1 MTDVAGL
8 GLNIAGL
15 VDFGRMVGKFYF
27 TLFIVDSNAL
37 NSFLFADIHYDL
49 VDIIAGI
56 VHHGVV
62 GAQLNRVAQPF
73 GFSHDVFAQPFFLVP
88 DTEIGPG

>member
-1 MTDVAGL
+1 MTDDAGL
-8 GLNIAGL
+8 RLDIAGL

-27 TLFIVDSNAL
+27 TLFIVDSKAL
-37 NSFLFADIHYDL
+37 NSFLIADIHYDL

-62 GAQLNRVAQPF
+62 GTQLNGIAQPF
-73 GFSHDVFAQPFFLVP
+73 GFSHNVFAKSFFLIL
-88 DTEIGPG
+88 DTEVCPG

>member
-15 VDFGRMVGKFYF
+15 VDFKRMVGKFYF
-27 TLFIVDSNAL
+27 TLFIVNSNAL
-37 NSFLFADIHYDL
+37 NSLLIADIPYDL

-56 VHHGVV
+56 VHHGVL
-62 GAQLNRVAQPF
+62 GTQLNGIAQPF
-73 GFSHDVFAQPFFLVP
+73 GFSHNVFAQSSFLIS
-88 DTEIGPG
+88 DTEVCPS

>member
-1 MTDVAGL
+1 MR
-8 GLNIAGL
+8 LNIAGL

-27 TLFIVDSNAL
+27 SLFIVDTNAL
-37 NSFLFADIHYDL
+37 NSFLPADIHYDL

-62 GAQLNRVAQPF
+62 GAQLNGGAQPF
-73 GFSHDVFAQPFFLVP
+73 GLGHNVFAQSFLLIP
-88 DTEIGPG
+88 DAEVSPG